1 MQDSFLVDKL
11 TGLYNKKY
19 FEKRLINELQRAQRY
34 KRPLSL
40 LFFEIDYNYFIK
52 DYDVKWG
59 VSYSILK
66 QFGALILKI
75 YRNVDLAGRYEGEMF
90 IAILPETPLEG
101 AEIAGERLRKA
112 VEEHTFMG
120 DSHAPQ
126 IKIALNVGVVSYP
139 KNGINIEEL
148 VSAAQEALLEARKQG
163 SNKVAVSK
171 MTVEQNNAK
180 KAEG

>member
-1 MQDSFLVDKL
+1 MQDSFLIDKL

-19 FEKRLINELQRAQRY
+19 FEKRLINELERAKRY

-40 LFFEIDYNYFIK
+40 LLFEIDYNYFIK

-59 VSYSILK
+59 ISYSILK

-90 IAILPETPLEG
+90 IAILPETPIEG
-101 AEIAGERLRKA
+101 AAVAGERLRKA
-112 VEEHTFMG
+112 VEDHVFIG
-120 DSHAPQ
+120 DNRMPK
-126 IKIALNVGVVSYP
+126 IKIALNVGVVTYP

-148 VSAAQEALLEARKQG
+148 VSAAYDAVLEARAQG
-163 SNKVAVSK
+163 SNKVIVSK
-171 MTVEQNNAK
+171 RVIE
-180 KAEG
+180 